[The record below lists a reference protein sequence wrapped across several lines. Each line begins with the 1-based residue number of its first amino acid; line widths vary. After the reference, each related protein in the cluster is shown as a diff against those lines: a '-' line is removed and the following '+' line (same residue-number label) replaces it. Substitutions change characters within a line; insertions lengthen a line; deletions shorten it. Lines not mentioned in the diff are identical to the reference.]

1 MDFVFSL
8 ATVFVTIG
16 AALEFFFGVAV
27 FYNPSDDFRL
37 RYESLALPAIM
48 AGEQYQIEY
57 GEQLN
62 AHASYEFHAD
72 QIRKFVTEKSS
83 GASVYTATEILNDM
97 VSCQNSFLCKIDNYP
112 SYREQIRRFW
122 FTFRPV
128 IMDMRDVS
136 KIVPKNFGSELEK
149 EAGKILTEDQAAG
162 LL

>member
-1 MDFVFSL
+1 
-8 ATVFVTIG
+8 
-16 AALEFFFGVAV
+16 
-27 FYNPSDDFRL
+27 
-37 RYESLALPAIM
+37 
-48 AGEQYQIEY
+48 
-57 GEQLN
+57 
-62 AHASYEFHAD
+62 
-72 QIRKFVTEKSS
+72 
-83 GASVYTATEILNDM
+83 M